1 MKRQIMAVAVVAC
14 LELVAG
20 WGQVA
25 AADGFLLDH
34 FQCYGVQSSEE
45 NNVNVELSDQ
55 FGETFQVARNP
66 ALFCTPVTKCVVE
79 SQECVYPEQPDAH
92 LTCYR
97 LDPTNHVNQNVT
109 VFNQFGEYP
118 LTVTGSKLLCV
129 PSTLSSGGDGY

>member
-34 FQCYGVQSSEE
+34 FQCYGVKS
-45 NNVNVELSDQ
+45 NVENAVGVLLEDQ
-55 FGETFQVARNP
+55 FSEKDQVAGKP
-66 ALFCTPVTKCVVE
+66 DLLCAPVTKCVIE
-79 SQECVYPEQPDAH
+79 SEECVYPEQPDAH

-109 VFNQFGEYP
+109 VFNQFGEHT
-118 LTVTGSKLLCV
+118 LTITSSKILCV
-129 PSTLSSGGDGY
+129 PSEKYLPEVGH